1 MFQALH
7 SYSLPALEAASPN
20 PSKFL
25 FSLSL
30 ISLSSH
36 MLKSANNSL
45 KSAPPLPNKLL
56 TLAAFPD
63 NDADCIIAS

>member
-7 SYSLPALEAASPN
+7 SYSLPALEAESPN

-25 FSLSL
+25 LSLSL

-45 KSAPPLPNKLL
+45 KSAPPLPIKLL

-63 NDADCIIAS
+63 NDADCITAA

>member
-1 MFQALH
+1 MVQPVH
-7 SYSLPALEAASPN
+7 SYSSPALEAVSPN

-30 ISLSSH
+30 ISLLSC

-45 KSAPPLPNKLL
+45 KSVPPLSIKLL

-63 NDADCIIAS
+63 NDADCITAP

>member
-1 MFQALH
+1 MFQPVH

-20 PSKFL
+20 ASKFL

-30 ISLSSH
+30 ISLSSC

-45 KSAPPLPNKLL
+45 KSVSPLSIKLL

-63 NDADCIIAS
+63 NDADCITAP

>member
-1 MFQALH
+1 MFQAVH
-7 SYSLPALEAASPN
+7 SYSLPAPEAASPN

-30 ISLSSH
+30 ISLSSR

-45 KSAPPLPNKLL
+45 KSAPPLPIKLL

-63 NDADCIIAS
+63 NDAGCLTAA